1 MASIA
6 ISAFRRDCLKLLGHL
21 PPEGLTIT
29 KHGQP
34 VATVPPAR
42 RSLLDFIGCLPDLA
56 VDPND
61 NLFSTG
67 IKWDAES
74 RHPHLS
80 RRGEK

>member
-6 ISAFRRDCLKLLGHL
+6 ISEFRRDCLKLLEHL

-29 KHGQP
+29 KRGQP
-34 VATVPPAR
+34 VATVTPAR
-42 RSLLDFIGCLPDLA
+42 RSLLDFVGCLPDLV
-56 VDPND
+56 VDPSD

-74 RHPHLS
+74 RHPRIP
-80 RRGEK
+80 RRRQK

>member
-6 ISAFRRDCLKLLGHL
+6 ISEFRRDCLKLLERL
-21 PPEGLTIT
+21 PPEGLTVT
-29 KHGQP
+29 KRGQP
-34 VATVPPAR
+34 VANVTRVR
-42 RSLLDFIGCLPDLA
+42 RHISDFFGCCPDLA

-74 RHPHLS
+74 RHPRLS
-80 RRGEK
+80 RRRKK